1 MAELATISRPYAEAA
16 FAVAQEGQSKGSV
29 KSWEVFLE
37 GCAEVAKNPDAQRA
51 FMVPGVSI
59 AQAIELLSSVTGKA
73 STEQETFLTLLA
85 QNERLSLI
93 PEIYRQFSEL
103 ASRAAHELSASV
115 ESAFD
120 LTESQRLSISQLL
133 KSKYGSDIK
142 LSVTVNP
149 ELIGGVRISVGDE
162 VIDASVREK
171 LSKMTTALL
180 N

>member
-16 FAVAQEGQSKGSV
+16 FAVAREDKAPESL
-29 KSWEVFLE
+29 KSWTLFLE
-37 GCAEVAKNPDAQRA
+37 QAAEVAKNPDAQKA
-51 FMVPGVSI
+51 FMLPGITITQS
-59 AQAIELLSSVTGKA
+59 IELIASVAGKPNP
-73 STEQETFLTLLA
+73 EQESLLKMLA
-85 QNERLSLI
+85 QNERLSLL
-93 PEIYRQFSEL
+93 PEIYHQFSEL
-103 ASRAAHELSASV
+103 VSSAAHELSACV
-115 ESAFD
+115 ESAFE
-120 LTESQRLSISQLL
+120 LTQAQSASISQLL

-171 LSKMTTALL
+171 LSKMTAALL

>member
-16 FAVAQEGQSKGSV
+16 FAVAQESQSKESV

-51 FMVPGVSI
+51 FMLPGVSI

-73 STEQETFLTLLA
+73 TTEQESFLTL
-85 QNERLSLI
+85 LSLI

-103 ASRAAHELSASV
+103 ASQAAHELSASV

-120 LTESQRLSISQLL
+120 LTEAQRLSISQLL
-133 KSKYGSDIK
+133 KSKYGSDVK
-142 LSVTVNP
+142 LSVTINP